1 MKKWFVYI
9 VKCSDNT
16 YYTGISTN
24 VNKRIIT
31 HNKGKG
37 AKYTKCRLP
46 VILLYSKKLEN
57 KSQASKEEYR
67 IKQLTKSE
75 KILLISKHSV
85 KGNLS

>member
-16 YYTGISTN
+16 YYTGISTD

-46 VILLYSKKLEN
+46 VILLYSKEFEN
-57 KSQASKEEYR
+57 KSEASKEEYR
-67 IKQLTKSE
+67 IKQLTKLK
-75 KILLISKHSV
+75 KILLISK
-85 KGNLS
+85 